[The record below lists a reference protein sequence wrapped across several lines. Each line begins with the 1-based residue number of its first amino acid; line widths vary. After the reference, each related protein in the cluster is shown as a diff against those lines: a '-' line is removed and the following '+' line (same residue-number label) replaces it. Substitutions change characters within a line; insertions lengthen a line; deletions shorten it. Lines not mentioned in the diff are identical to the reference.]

1 MKRNTA
7 RLSVIAAATLAAGFA
22 AAGQASAEAP
32 CRIDGG
38 AVYFSHEDASLNAES
53 KAALT
58 RIAAEARACDAAAV
72 LVRTGAGDLGEQ
84 RAQTIAAELS
94 THGVAVTRAISLSSA
109 TAASEDFIPA
119 RVAEIE
125 IRARGQSVS

>member
-7 RLSVIAAATLAAGFA
+7 GFSVVAAAMLAAGFA
-22 AAGQASAEAP
+22 ATGQASAETP

-38 AVYFSHEDASLNAES
+38 AVYFSYEDSSLNAES

-58 RIAAEARACDAAAV
+58 RIAAEARACNAAAV
-72 LVRTGAGDLGEQ
+72 LVRTGAGDLGDQ
-84 RAQTIAAELS
+84 RAQSIAAELS
-94 THGVAVTRAISLSSA
+94 SQGVAVTRAVALASA
-109 TAASEDFIPA
+109 TAAREDFMPA